1 MSRDAQ
7 VRAFLTLATRATFT
21 AVAVTA
27 ALLARL
33 AVFVAWC
40 RRRIAVIGRH
50 LLVCR
55 CLARC
60 VFALHKS
67 QLRLATFAVCA
78 ARITVLARTTAI
90 ATTTTTTFARL
101 TRFAG
106 LTFSVALLG
115 VAIDRYGSG
124 FCTWF
129 VTFTTFVSLAAAA

>member
-1 MSRDAQ
+1 LCFPDC
-7 VRAFLTLATRATFT
+7 
-21 AVAVTA
+21 
-27 ALLARL
+27 L
-33 AVFVAWC
+33 AVS
-40 RRRIAVIGRH
+40 
-50 LLVCR
+50 
-55 CLARC
+55 
-60 VFALHKS
+60 VFAVHKA
-67 QLRLATFAVCA
+67 QLGLTAFAPCVACFT
-78 ARITVLARTTAI
+78 IGTWTTAI